1 MDTET
6 YQAILQLAGEL
17 FPGLPDDVSV
27 LTSRFP
33 LPTVT
38 AAVTGAPFELVR
50 LHTYRLPDGRPVGL
64 GFSRAGNLLAVD
76 LSGLGEME

>member
-1 MDTET
+1 MDAET
-6 YQAILQLAGEL
+6 YQAILRLAGEL
-17 FPGLPDDVSV
+17 FPELPDDVNV
-27 LTSRFP
+27 LTSRYP

-38 AAVTGAPFELVR
+38 AAVTGAPFERIR

-76 LSGLGEME
+76 LSCLAE

>member
-1 MDTET
+1 MVDAET
-6 YQAILQLAGEL
+6 YQAILRLAGEM
-17 FPGLPDDVSV
+17 FPGLPEDVSV
-27 LTSRFP
+27 LTSRYP
-33 LPTVT
+33 LPTVM

-76 LSGLGEME
+76 LSLLKEE